1 MPSSSSSSSRL
12 SVEEREREER
22 KKERKRKT
30 QSIGSIYIY
39 IDLKS
44 LPDMSAKGQ
53 VKGKRANERE
63 KQIHANE
70 Q

>member
-1 MPSSSSSSSRL
+1 MPSS
-12 SVEEREREER
+12 ERAEQ
-22 KKERKRKT
+22 KERKRERKT
-30 QSIGSIYIY
+30 QSIGSIY

-53 VKGKRANERE
+53 VKGERE
-63 KQIHANE
+63 KQINANE

>member
-1 MPSSSSSSSRL
+1 MPSS
-12 SVEEREREER
+12 ERRTER
-22 KKERKRKT
+22 KKERERKT
-30 QSIGSIYIY
+30 QSIGSIY

-53 VKGKRANERE
+53 VKGERE
-63 KQIHANE
+63 KQINANE